1 MGLRQKK
8 MVEEE
13 MEMRTAQE
21 IANDIKSMD
30 TWDNELLKELCEAAD
45 MMEEWDQ
52 ADGETFESVVFS
64 AAKKLGVEI
73 L

>member
-1 MGLRQKK
+1 
-8 MVEEE
+8 
-13 MEMRTAQE
+13 MRTPQE
-21 IANDIKSMD
+21 IAEEIQNMD
-30 TWDNELLKELCEAAD
+30 TWDKDLLKELCEAAD
-45 MMEEWDQ
+45 MMEEWEQ